1 MRDGYYDRYACRKCP
16 LKLALFGFELARHG
30 RDSEFVLPGPES
42 AVFCSDGNGSAEG
55 YAD

>member
-30 RDSEFVLPGPES
+30 CDSEFVLPGPES
-42 AVFCSDGNGSAEG
+42 AVFCSGGNGSAEG
-55 YAD
+55 CAD